1 MAKVLQAP
9 QGDALTMETAEP
21 AVVTSHAVLM
31 KAIHSIEVAKTST
44 VHPFE

>member
-21 AVVTSHAVLM
+21 AVLTRDALLNRAS
-31 KAIHSIEVAKTST
+31 
-44 VHPFE
+44 F